1 MHLKIFKYFFCAALY
16 EFDGD
21 PRFVFEILY
30 DGNDQYERVG
40 TCDDERV
47 RIAAFRLLK
56 AARKNEKRCGKT
68 KRAERGTHS
77 VSIAR
82 IALV

>member
-1 MHLKIFKYFFCAALY
+1 MHLKRFEYFFCAALY
-16 EFDGD
+16 EFDSN
-21 PRFVFEILY
+21 PRFVFEIFY
-30 DGNDQYERVG
+30 DGNDEHERVG
-40 TCDDERV
+40 ACDDERV
-47 RIAAFRLLK
+47 FLDAFRLLK
-56 AARKNEKRCGKT
+56 AARKNEKRCGKQ